1 MSSTA
6 ECRRERTHET
16 TKPVRKP
23 TPVPTSTATT
33 KSTPISGGETTLT
46 IAAIDALRATS
57 AVASFS
63 RLSPSRIVTTRRGS
77 PSRPAIA
84 VTAIASVGAIT
95 AASANAAASVIDGIS
110 AKAANPTVTTVNATS
125 PTDSSRMLSRRA
137 RTSMT
142 DVRMAAANSS
152 GGRMP

>member
-1 MSSTA
+1 M
-6 ECRRERTHET
+6 
-16 TKPVRKP
+16 KPVAMP
-23 TPVPTSTATT
+23 TPTPTMTAIT
-33 KSTPISGGETTLT
+33 KSRPICAGETTLT
-46 IAAIDALRATS
+46 MAAIEAFKATR
-57 AVASFS
+57 AVASLR
-63 RLSPSRIVTTRRGS
+63 RLSPSRIVTTLRGS

-95 AASANAAASVIDGIS
+95 AASANAAASVIDGTS
-110 AKAANPTVTTVNATS
+110 TKAANPTVTTVKATS
-125 PTDSSRMLSRRA
+125 PTESSRMLSRRA